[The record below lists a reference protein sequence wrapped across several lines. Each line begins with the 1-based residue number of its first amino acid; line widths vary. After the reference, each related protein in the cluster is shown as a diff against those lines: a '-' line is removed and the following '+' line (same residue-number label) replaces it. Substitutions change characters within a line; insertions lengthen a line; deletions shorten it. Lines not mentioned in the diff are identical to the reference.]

1 MGRGGGRG
9 GRKILDWPEGV
20 FPRRAIG
27 KKRFESKEIIQRNEL
42 REPEDERKTAP
53 DEQPKNQKTNRPP
66 KTTTNP
72 KHAFRH
78 KKSREA
84 FSKRKI

>member
-1 MGRGGGRG
+1 M
-9 GRKILDWPEGV
+9 DWPEGV

-27 KKRFESKEIIQRNEL
+27 EKRIESKETIQGNKL
-42 REPEDERKTAP
+42 QEPEDERMIHQTNNQRTKDEPSAKTTKDRLP
-53 DEQPKNQKTNRPP
+53 
-66 KTTTNP
+66 TTTNP
-72 KHAFRH
+72 KHAFMP